1 MVNLSSQKNKYAQF
15 HQMIKKIKT
24 KDRYEVGLQKKYKN
38 GMIKSVSRE
47 MLRSLSTFFKFKS

>member
-1 MVNLSSQKNKYAQF
+1 MINLSSQKNKYAQF

-47 MLRSLSTFFKFKS
+47 MLRSLSTLFKFKS

>member
-47 MLRSLSTFFKFKS
+47 MLRSLSTLFKFKS

>member
-1 MVNLSSQKNKYAQF
+1 
-15 HQMIKKIKT
+15 MIKKIKT

-47 MLRSLSTFFKFKS
+47 MLRSLSTLFKFKS